1 MDSKYVLLII
11 AVIIIISAYLVFNP
25 GNQYERLQIAGS
37 TSVQPVIEKLAEKYQ
52 ETHPNVRINVQGGG
66 SGLGIRTV
74 EQGIVNMGMS
84 SKALSPNEKDGL
96 NEYVI
101 GRDGIIIAVN
111 NDNPISNLTSEQ
123 IRNLFSGEVTN
134 WNQIGG
140 SDEEVH
146 VVVRESG
153 SGTLQ
158 SFQDII
164 MGSTKIRKDAIVQSS
179 TEAVKQ
185 AVKQDPGAI
194 GFISL
199 ANMDNSVKAITVNGI
214 TPSEQSVADGS
225 YLLQRPFE
233 LLIKGEPTGISKD
246 FLDYV
251 MSPEGQAIIQN
262 QKVVPA
268 NQLKQ

>member
-11 AVIIIISAYLVFNP
+11 AVIIIFSAYLVFTP
-25 GNQYERLQIAGS
+25 GKQYERIQIAGS
-37 TSVQPVIEKLAEKYQ
+37 TSVQPVVEKLAEKYQ
-52 ETHPNVRINVQGGG
+52 ETHPNIRINVQGGG
-66 SGLGIRTV
+66 SGLGIRTA

-84 SKALSPNEKDGL
+84 SKALSPEDKDGL
-96 NEYVI
+96 NEYII
-101 GRDGIIIAVN
+101 GKDGIVVAVN
-111 NDNPISNLTSEQ
+111 NENSINNLTNDQ
-123 IRNLFSGEVTN
+123 IRDIFSGSITN
-134 WNQIGG
+134 WSQLGG
-140 SDEEVH
+140 ADAEVH

-153 SGTLQ
+153 SGTLS

-164 MGSTKIRKDAIVQSS
+164 MGKTKIRNDAIVQSS

-199 ANMDNSVKAITVNGI
+199 ANMDNTVKAITVNGVV
-214 TPSEQSVADGS
+214 PSEQSVANGT

-233 LLIKGEPTGISKD
+233 ILVKGEPTGIVKD
-246 FLDYV
+246 FLDWT
-251 MSPEGQAIIQN
+251 MGPEGQAIIKN

-268 NQLKQ
+268 NELK

>member
-1 MDSKYVLLII
+1 MDSKYVLLIV
-11 AVIIIISAYLVFNP
+11 AVIIIISAYLMLTP
-25 GNQYERLQIAGS
+25 ANQYERLQIAGS

-52 ETHPNVRINVQGGG
+52 ETHPNTRINVQGGG

-74 EQGIVNMGMS
+74 GQGIVNMGMS
-84 SKALSPNEKDGL
+84 SKALNTDEKKGL
-96 NEYVI
+96 TEYII
-101 GRDGIIIAVN
+101 GRDGIIIIVN
-111 NDNPISNLTSEQ
+111 NNNPTINLTTEQ
-123 IRNLFSGEVTN
+123 IRNLFSGEIKN
-134 WNQIGG
+134 WNQING
-140 SDEEVH
+140 SDIGVH

-164 MGSTKIRKDAIVQSS
+164 MNHTKIRKDAIVQSS
-179 TEAVKQ
+179 TESVKQ

-199 ANMDNSVKAITVNGI
+199 ANMDNTVKAITVNGI
-214 TPSEQSVADGS
+214 SPSEYNIANGL

-233 LLIKGEPTGISKD
+233 LLMNGPPTGISKD

-251 MSPEGQAIIQN
+251 MGPEGQAIIQ
-262 QKVVPA
+262 KMKIIPA

>member
-1 MDSKYVLLII
+1 MDSKYVLIV
-11 AVIIIISAYLVFNP
+11 AVIIFISAYLMLTP

-84 SKALSPNEKDGL
+84 SKALSKDEKNGL
-96 NEYVI
+96 TEYIV
-101 GRDGIIIAVN
+101 GRDGIIIIVN
-111 NDNPISNLTSEQ
+111 NNNPITNLTSEQ
-123 IRNLFSGEVTN
+123 IRSLFSGEIEN
-134 WNQIGG
+134 WNQING
-140 SDEEVH
+140 SDMGVH

-164 MGSTKIRKDAIVQSS
+164 MIHTKIRKDAIVQSS
-179 TEAVKQ
+179 TESVKQ
-185 AVKQDPGAI
+185 AIKQDPGAI

-199 ANMDNSVKAITVNGI
+199 ANMDNTVKAIIVNGI
-214 TPSEQSVADGS
+214 SPSAQNIANGS

-233 LLIKGEPTGISKD
+233 ILMKGPPTGISKD

-251 MSPEGQAIIQN
+251 MGSEGQAIIQK
-262 QKVVPA
+262 QKIIPA